1 MLVATC
7 VLTSAAFG
15 RFPALFNTFY
25 AGVDLLI
32 FLGVVR
38 DLIVMRRVHPV
49 YLYALPALIVG
60 QSFVMHVVLTDSPQ
74 WHKIANAI
82 LR

>member
-1 MLVATC
+1 
-7 VLTSAAFG
+7 
-15 RFPALFNTFY
+15 
-25 AGVDLLI
+25 VDLLI

-49 YLYALPALIVG
+49 YLYALPALIVA
-60 QSFVMHVVLTDSPQ
+60 QTFAMHLLLTAPPQ
-74 WHKIANAI
+74 WLAITNAI